1 MDAGTINARQR
12 AYNVDARSARTSALE
27 LVEEKGVDPMGLV
40 SSITAVCLAL
50 AIGIATSGNANAQT
64 DGDLSGIWLT
74 QDQGSTV
81 RIGRCSPGYCGSIVN
96 ATKGAVDTNNPDLRL
111 RTRPLEGL
119 TILQAPTPTADGFE
133 GQLYNP
139 RDGKSYSGRLV
150 VTGKNSLSVTGCVMG
165 VFCKSQTWVRS
176 Q

>member
-1 MDAGTINARQR
+1 
-12 AYNVDARSARTSALE
+12 
-27 LVEEKGVDPMGLV
+27 MGLV
-40 SSITAVCLAL
+40 SNMWAVCLAL

-64 DGDLSGIWLT
+64 DDDLSGIWLT

-81 RIGRCSPGYCGSIVN
+81 RISRCSRGYCGSIVN
-96 ATKGAVDTNNPDLRL
+96 ATKGTVDTNNPDLRL

-119 TILQAPTPTADGFE
+119 MILQAPTPTAEGFE
-133 GQLYNP
+133 GKLYNP

-165 VFCKSQTWVRS
+165 VFCRTQTWVRS

>member
-1 MDAGTINARQR
+1 MINAHQH
-12 AYNVDARSARTSALE
+12 ACKVDARSARTSALE
-27 LVEEKGVDPMGLV
+27 LVEEEGVDPMGLV
-40 SSITAVCLAL
+40 SSMAAACLAL
-50 AIGIATSGNANAQT
+50 AVGIATSSNANAQT

-81 RIGRCSPGYCGSIVN
+81 RISRCSRGYCGSIVN

-119 TILQAPTPTADGFE
+119 MILQAPTPTADGFE

-150 VTGKNSLSVTGCVMG
+150 AVGKDSLSVTGCAMG
-165 VFCKSQTWVRS
+165 VFCRTQTWARS

>member
-1 MDAGTINARQR
+1 
-12 AYNVDARSARTSALE
+12 V
-27 LVEEKGVDPMGLV
+27 GLA
-40 SSITAVCLAL
+40 SSMAAVCLAL
-50 AIGIATSGNANAQT
+50 AIGTATSSNAN
-64 DGDLSGIWLT
+64 GDPSGIWLT
-74 QDQGSTV
+74 QDKGSTV
-81 RIGRCSPGYCGSIVN
+81 RISRCSRGYCGSIVN

-119 TILQAPTPTADGFE
+119 MILQAPTPTADGFE

-150 VTGKNSLSVTGCVMG
+150 VAGKDSLSVTGCVMG
-165 VFCKSQTWVRS
+165 VFCRTQTWVRS

>member
-27 LVEEKGVDPMGLV
+27 LVEEEGVDPMGLV
-40 SSITAVCLAL
+40 SSMTAVCLAL
-50 AIGIATSGNANAQT
+50 AIGIATSSNANAQT

-81 RIGRCSPGYCGSIVN
+81 RISRCSRGYCGSIVN
-96 ATKGAVDTNNPDLRL
+96 ATKGAVDANNPDLRL
-111 RTRPLEGL
+111 RARPLEGL
-119 TILQAPTPTADGFE
+119 MILQAPTPTADGFE
-133 GQLYNP
+133 GRLYNP

-165 VFCKSQTWVRS
+165 VFCRTQTWVRS

>member
-1 MDAGTINARQR
+1 M
-12 AYNVDARSARTSALE
+12 
-27 LVEEKGVDPMGLV
+27 EEKGVDHMGLV

-81 RIGRCSPGYCGSIVN
+81 RISRCSRGYCGSIVN
-96 ATKGAVDTNNPDLRL
+96 ATKGAVDANNPDLRL

-119 TILQAPTPTADGFE
+119 MILQAPTPTADGFA

-165 VFCKSQTWVRS
+165 VFCRSQAWVRS

>member
-1 MDAGTINARQR
+1 MFRRCSHLSRDSCAPSLERNGTELGSRAGMGLPDEVRYFSTI
-12 AYNVDARSARTSALE
+12 SS
-27 LVEEKGVDPMGLV
+27 KGVDPMGLV
-40 SSITAVCLAL
+40 SSMAAACLAL
-50 AIGIATSGNANAQT
+50 AVGIATSSNANAQT

-81 RIGRCSPGYCGSIVN
+81 RISRCSRGYCGSIVN
-96 ATKGAVDTNNPDLRL
+96 ATKGAVDANNPDLRL

-119 TILQAPTPTADGFE
+119 MILQAPTTTADGFE

-150 VTGKNSLSVTGCVMG
+150 VTGKNSL
-165 VFCKSQTWVRS
+165 
-176 Q
+176 